1 MPVAL
6 RSELGYQYQQ
16 TNAPPLN
23 SYGAAAQDYGNE
35 AASGDAGYPTLANE
49 HYEDHADF
57 HKHFYAFEAPYDS
70 SEEADQVETKLAS
83 LSQKNLQVVFIKA
96 PENKAVVGALNA
108 LAKQTTDDKTA
119 IYVLNKQTDSNELAS
134 QLSVLKTQHKHKPL
148 VHFVKY
154 RTEAEA
160 LQAQQHIQAQYGGT
174 GSPQVA
180 AQASSLGYYPEQQPQ
195 PEQEQEQEQ
204 GYYPEPQSPYLPPA
218 PQSSY
223 LPPPAAAYLP
233 SLPNYA
239 SIAQGYNAAGA
250 GSTLGQ
256 IDLPPLPEPQQDL
269 GSNYDDL
276 DERSGRS
283 LRTGFRA
290 NERRRSG
297 SRMVFPTELSSSN
310 YYRSQQASRRR
321 RRAHH

>member
-1 MPVAL
+1 MLGIVFLLSLCICCCSA
-6 RSELGYQYQQ
+6 ELGYQYQQ

-70 SEEADQVETKLAS
+70 SEEADQV
-83 LSQKNLQVVFIKA
+83 
-96 PENKAVVGALNA
+96 
-108 LAKQTTDDKTA
+108 
-119 IYVLNKQTDSNELAS
+119 
-134 QLSVLKTQHKHKPL
+134 
-148 VHFVKY
+148 
-154 RTEAEA
+154 
-160 LQAQQHIQAQYGGT
+160 
-174 GSPQVA
+174 A

-204 GYYPEPQSPYLPPA
+204 GYYPEPQSPPSRLPPGYSPASTAQSSYLPTPSPSTSYLPTPLPQKSYLPPAQQPSYLPRPQSSYLPPA